1 MPEIKEEKG
10 KQAAV
15 EGFANEH
22 IVVGLLMKKFQNVS
36 LVDLPLSPYD
46 IIIVL
51 PDDGK
56 EKIIRAQVKTSS
68 KQISFTGGSRG
79 GVDREYKS
87 SAKTYIQSSK
97 TADVVI
103 GVKALNNN
111 TFDLYFVPTVLIEIL
126 DQKSISLKKIPFLKN
141 NYDILEKCQDS
152 DYVLEFVT
160 EKGLLKNK

>member
-1 MPEIKEEKG
+1 MLEVKEEKG

-56 EKIIRAQVKTSS
+56 EKIIRAQVKTSA